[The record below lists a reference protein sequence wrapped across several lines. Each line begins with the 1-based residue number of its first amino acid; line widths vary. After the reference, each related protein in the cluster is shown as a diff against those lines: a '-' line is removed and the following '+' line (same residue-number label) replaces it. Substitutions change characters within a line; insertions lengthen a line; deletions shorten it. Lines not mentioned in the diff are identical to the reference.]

1 MSSLLAR
8 FAENIFWIGRYVERA
23 ESMARLLHTTETY
36 ARNAPEGS
44 EWQRVLDLYKDG
56 TRFVDARG
64 EVTAQ
69 SVANFYFL
77 DRENPSSIICS
88 IRYARENARSVR
100 HLLSTEMWTQ
110 LNIFHAEMGE
120 LKSRDI
126 QSPKLSEALKS
137 IIIKCQAFEGIAE
150 GTFLRS
156 EPWCFYE
163 MGKYIE
169 RGDQTTRTLD
179 MGFDRLQVSE
189 ADPVASVHWNVL
201 LRSLAGYH
209 AYRSCHPAGSSPT
222 DIATFLLHNTEF
234 PRSVAR
240 CIGRVSE
247 RLGDVERIH
256 QGYSSEAVEKTR
268 RTLEFSLGTGPG
280 GNFTSNSL
288 HKFLD
293 QLQTELGSLSNGIAN
308 AYFNYEE
315 QAS

>member
-1 MSSLLAR
+1 MSSSLLAR

-44 EWQRVLDLYKDG
+44 EWQRILDLYKDDL
-56 TRFVDARG
+56 RFAETHG
-64 EVTAQ
+64 EANAQ
-69 SVANFYFL
+69 SVANYYVL
-77 DRENPSSIICS
+77 DRGNSSSIVSS
-88 IRYARENARSVR
+88 IGYARENARSVR

-110 LNIFHAEMGE
+110 VNIFHSEMRE
-120 LKSRDI
+120 LVSRDI
-126 QSPKLSEALKS
+126 HSPDLSGTLKN

-179 MGFDRLQVSE
+179 MGYDRLQVSE

-209 AYRSCHPAGSSPT
+209 AYRSCHPAGSSPA

-234 PRSVAR
+234 PRSVGR
-240 CIGRVSE
+240 CIGRVSA
-247 RLGDVERIH
+247 RIGDIDRIH
-256 QGYSSEAVEKTR
+256 QGNSSAALEKVR
-268 RTLEFSLGTGPG
+268 RHLEFSLGTGPG
-280 GNFTSNSL
+280 GDFTSDSL

-293 QLQTELGSLSNGIAN
+293 QLQKELGSLSNAIAN
-308 AYFNYEE
+308 AYFIYGT
-315 QAS
+315 